1 MSSCV
6 KGAVRKVRPI
16 PERATAL
23 EKASRVLQRLA
34 VITAAAWYR
43 QQNPMPGCK
52 HKGSVAKLG
61 HPELFLSR
69 MEVKAGFFLPAENR
83 ISCTVWVF
91 DTVRFYYELSRGGI
105 TACVGCREESKVGL
119 VWFVLDVGFCAP
131 GCEHWGFHAAS
142 CRKGLG
148 MAKGQGQQGHSLG

>member
-16 PERATAL
+16 PERAMAL

-43 QQNPMPGCK
+43 QQNPMPGSK
-52 HKGSVAKLG
+52 HKGSVARLG
-61 HPELFLSR
+61 HPVLIFSM
-69 MEVKAGFFLPAENR
+69 MEVRAGFFLLAENR
-83 ISCTVWVF
+83 ISCTVRVF
-91 DTVRFYYELSRGGI
+91 DTGCFYHELNRGGI
-105 TACVGCREESKVGL
+105 TTCVGCREESKVAL
-119 VWFVLDVGFCAP
+119 VWLVLDVGFCAP
-131 GCEHWGFHAAS
+131 GCEHLGFHAAS

-148 MAKGQGQQGHSLG
+148 MAKGQG

>member
-43 QQNPMPGCK
+43 QQNPMPGWK
-52 HKGSVAKLG
+52 HEGSVPKVG
-61 HPELFLSR
+61 HPELIPSMVGVRAGCSSGWLR
-69 MEVKAGFFLPAENR
+69 MGFHAQCGF
-83 ISCTVWVF
+83 F
-91 DTVRFYYELSRGGI
+91 DTVQLYC
-105 TACVGCREESKVGL
+105 TN
-119 VWFVLDVGFCAP
+119 
-131 GCEHWGFHAAS
+131 
-142 CRKGLG
+142 
-148 MAKGQGQQGHSLG
+148 